1 MVKKNNNLD
10 DVVTL
15 NDNSNAL
22 TAKENVSSI
31 NNEEDLYAPFGD
43 KTFSKDKLLD
53 SNTDNNV
60 ENSDTSVDNNNDNNT
75 VLDFTGEVNLDKIK
89 SDNEFVGHIDYDVI
103 KEHIKQ
109 KKTPEEQNDFD
120 LQMIKKYMGKNYA
133 LYTTTKF
140 NPLAALFG
148 SIYLI
153 YRKIYSCGI
162 LMYMIGVILLTFF
175 IYNSMII
182 GIAST
187 AVILLLLHI
196 LIGSKFN
203 KLYLNHSYN
212 KIKQIENIYNAN
224 RDEFVLV
231 KCKQYGRGSIA
242 KTIIITSLLAALI
255 IVGVI
260 QVSDLIK

>member
-15 NDNSNAL
+15 SDNSNAL
-22 TAKENVSSI
+22 TAKENVNSI

-89 SDNEFVGHIDYDVI
+89 NDNGFMGQIDYDII
-103 KEHIKQ
+103 KDHIKQ

-120 LQMIKKYMGKNYA
+120 LQMIKKYMGKKYA

-182 GIAST
+182 GIAFT

-196 LIGSKFN
+196 LIGVKFN

-224 RDEFVLV
+224 QDEFVLL
-231 KCKQYGRGSIA
+231 KSKQYGRGSIA